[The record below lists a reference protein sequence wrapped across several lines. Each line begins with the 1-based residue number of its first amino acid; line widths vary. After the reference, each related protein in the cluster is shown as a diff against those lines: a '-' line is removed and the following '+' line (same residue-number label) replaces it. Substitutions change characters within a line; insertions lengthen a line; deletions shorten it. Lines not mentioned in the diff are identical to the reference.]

1 MPCNNLDHPEDYEG
15 PGAVMP
21 DNVRECMQQNW
32 GGASFGIIAGNKV
45 KAGGAQFWLGQASQ
59 IILEHNE
66 FTGWGQV
73 SGGNA
78 IQTYRGGWSQHL
90 YMGSNVVSDVWG
102 ADREGMTFDDND
114 VDYLGPLGSL
124 SSDGRVA
131 TTPLYNRSAFST
143 SPVLGG
149 AFVVVTGSM
158 AGQWRRIIAASGG
171 GPGLVRREYTLD
183 R

>member
-73 SGGNA
+73 SGG
-78 IQTYRGGWSQHL
+78 RGG
-90 YMGSNVVSDVWG
+90 
-102 ADREGMTFDDND
+102 
-114 VDYLGPLGSL
+114 SL
-124 SSDGRVA
+124 WTD
-131 TTPLYNRSAFST
+131 
-143 SPVLGG
+143 
-149 AFVVVTGSM
+149 
-158 AGQWRRIIAASGG
+158 
-171 GPGLVRREYTLD
+171 
-183 R
+183 